1 MPQITKK
8 SFMIIF
14 KPNFV
19 MPDESC
25 RKCGGLLLDYAV
37 CAKCRATIQF
47 ICRICG
53 TKTLEKIHEP
63 ICFRIESEN
72 HMIVNFHSIRHVN
85 C

>member
-1 MPQITKK
+1 
-8 SFMIIF
+8 
-14 KPNFV
+14 

-37 CAKCRATIQF
+37 CAKCRAPIRF

-63 ICFRIESEN
+63 ICFRIHDN
-72 HMIVNFHSIRHVN
+72 DVILNFPNLGCEQIFLEDTKTVKIIKL
-85 C
+85 